1 MNRGAPTPVRLWL
14 ISVTVVVMAT
24 VAHSDE
30 PPVSGPQI
38 GERVVSFKVKDC
50 TGPQM
55 GGTLCYQCAYG
66 DRPVVAI
73 FTRRLGEDFVSLTKH
88 IDTTVAKRSDQK
100 MAAFVIYLS
109 DNPDTAAPTLRKIA
123 ETSKLSKTPL
133 TVFPTRDG
141 PAGYAIAPDADI
153 TVLMWVD
160 QRVAANRAFGRETLS
175 ESDIKLIIE
184 DTTKLHK

>member
-1 MNRGAPTPVRLWL
+1 MNRITATSA
-14 ISVTVVVMAT
+14 ISLRMSLTIVAMAS
-24 VAHSDE
+24 VALCDE
-30 PPVSGPQI
+30 PLVSGPQI

-73 FTRRLGEDFVSLTKH
+73 FTRRLGDDVISLAKQ

-109 DNPDTAAPTLRKIA
+109 DNPDTAAPALRKIA

-133 TVFPTRDG
+133 TVFPTRVG

-160 QRVAANRAFGRETLS
+160 QKVTANRAFGSETLS

-184 DTTKLHK
+184 DSTKLQR